1 MGRNRTYDRNEV
13 LEIAMAIFWKKGYE
27 GTHLQELVSATKLN
41 RFSLYKE
48 FDGKQGIFSEA
59 INKYLNDAQTYYQP
73 LLQKPSGLSNILS
86 YFDSIQF
93 SKGFYGCFAVK
104 TLSEQHIVDEDEFIK
119 VKVFFLKIEQ
129 AYYDNLRIA
138 QDNLEISKNKN
149 TIALSKLLMT
159 IDLGLSI
166 YGIIASNNSDD
177 KLITGLIKDLLGTV
191 AIEK

>member
-1 MGRNRTYDRNEV
+1 MGRNRTYDREEV
-13 LEIAMAIFWKKGYE
+13 LEIAMTLFWKKGYE

-48 FDGKQGIFSEA
+48 FNGKQGIFSEA
-59 INKYLNDAQTYYQP
+59 INKYLNDAKTYYQP
-73 LLQKPSGLSNILS
+73 LLQKPNGLSNIFA

-104 TLSEQHIVDEDEFIK
+104 TLSEQHIVNQDEFIK
-119 VKVFFLKIEQ
+119 VKVFFLRIEQ

-138 QDNLEISKNKN
+138 QDKLEISKNKN
-149 TIALSKLLMT
+149 TIALSKLLMS

-166 YGIIASNNSDD
+166 YGIIAPNNSDD
-177 KLITGLIKDLLGTV
+177 KLITSLVKDLLGIV
-191 AIEK
+191 VIEQ